1 MDLSHLSGKNKDAA
15 KVGHPRRWCARRLGG
30 SEQGRIWAA
39 VEAGYSFVEAGY
51 SFVEAGYSFVE
62 ANYSFGLYSWPVMAN
77 WMTRAVESSSSREE
91 IIRS

>member
-51 SFVEAGYSFVE
+51 SFVEA
-62 ANYSFGLYSWPVMAN
+62 NYSFGLYSWPVMAN
-77 WMTRAVESSSSREE
+77 WMTRAVESLSL
-91 IIRS
+91 IHI

>member
-1 MDLSHLSGKNKDAA
+1 VDLSHLSGKNKDAA

>member
-51 SFVEAGYSFVE
+51 SFVEA
-62 ANYSFGLYSWPVMAN
+62 NYSFGLYSWPVMAN

>member
-39 VEAGYSFVEAGY
+39 VEAGYSFVEA
-51 SFVEAGYSFVE
+51 
-62 ANYSFGLYSWPVMAN
+62 NYSFGLYSWPVMAN

>member
-1 MDLSHLSGKNKDAA
+1 VDLSHLSGKNKDAA

-51 SFVEAGYSFVE
+51 SFVEA
-62 ANYSFGLYSWPVMAN
+62 NYSFGLYSWPVMAN